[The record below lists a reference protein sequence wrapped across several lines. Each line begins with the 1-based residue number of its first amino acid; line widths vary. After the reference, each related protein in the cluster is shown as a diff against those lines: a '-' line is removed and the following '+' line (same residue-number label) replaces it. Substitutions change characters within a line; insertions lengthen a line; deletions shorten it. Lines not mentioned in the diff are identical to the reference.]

1 MRPAPTGKG
10 GNRLTLDAQILLG
23 ALAIFGLRIFG
34 VAISTVRMLI
44 MVQGR
49 RLWTVA
55 LGFLESL
62 VFAVAIGSVVTQLDN
77 LWNMLAYCGGFAIGT
92 YIGMMLE
99 TRLITNFLTVNIVSA
114 HEAHR
119 IAEVVREAGFGATE
133 GWGQGAEG
141 LVGSVRV
148 VVQRRDVRLVVD
160 VVSRVDPGAFITLD
174 ETRAVSHGFIRLTQ
188 RPMR

>member
-1 MRPAPTGKG
+1 M
-10 GNRLTLDAQILLG
+10 TLDTQILLG

-49 RLWTVA
+49 RLFSSA

-77 LWNMLAYCGGFAIGT
+77 LWNMLAYCVGFAVGT
-92 YIGMMLE
+92 YVGMMLE
-99 TRLITNFLTVNIVSA
+99 TRFITNFLTVNIVSA

-119 IAEVVREAGFGATE
+119 IADAVREVGFGATE

-148 VVQRRDVRLVVD
+148 VVQRRDVKHVVE
-160 VVSRVDPGAFITLD
+160 VVSKVDAGAFVTVD
-174 ETRAVSHGFIRLTQ
+174 ETRAVSHGYILPQ
-188 RPMR
+188 RPLR

>member
-1 MRPAPTGKG
+1 
-10 GNRLTLDAQILLG
+10 LTLDTQILLG

-49 RLWTVA
+49 RVWSSA

-77 LWNMLAYCGGFAIGT
+77 VWNMLAYCGGFAVGT
-92 YIGMMLE
+92 YVGMMLE
-99 TRLITNFLTVNIVSA
+99 TRFIINFLTVNIVSA

-119 IAEVVREAGFGATE
+119 IAKAVREVGFGATE
-133 GWGQGAEG
+133 GWGQGADG

-148 VVQRRDVRLVVD
+148 VVQRRDVKRVVD
-160 VVSRVDPGAFITLD
+160 AVSQVDPGAFITLD
-174 ETRAVSHGFIRLTQ
+174 ETRAVSHGYILPQ
-188 RPMR
+188 RPLR

>member
-1 MRPAPTGKG
+1 M
-10 GNRLTLDAQILLG
+10 TLDTQILLG

-49 RLWTVA
+49 RFWSSA

-77 LWNMLAYCGGFAIGT
+77 LWNMLAYCGGFAVGT
-92 YIGMMLE
+92 YVGMLLE
-99 TRLITNFLTVNIVSA
+99 ARFITNFLTVNIVSTHA
-114 HEAHR
+114 AHR
-119 IAEVVREAGFGATE
+119 IAEAVRAAGFGATE
-133 GWGQGAEG
+133 GWGQGADG

-148 VVQRRDVRLVVD
+148 VVKRRDVSHVID
-160 VVSRVDPGAFITLD
+160 VVSQIDPGAFMTLD
-174 ETRAVSHGFIRLTQ
+174 ETRAVSHGYILPQ
-188 RPMR
+188 RPLR